1 MQMILD
7 ALLPV
12 ILITAL
18 GLGLARINLVT
29 GEQWRGIERLAY
41 FILFPAI
48 IVETVARADFSEI
61 PALGLGAAL
70 IGAILIVTV
79 ALLAVQPLLA
89 ARFKVSGPAFTSIY
103 QGVARWNSFIAL
115 ALIGEMIGATGLA
128 LLAVAMIAMIP
139 MLNVLSVLILSR
151 YAGGSAPTLKRIGLD
166 LVRNPFIVSTLLG
179 LALNLLGNPLPAPVM
194 DSVHQIGLASLPIGI
209 LCVGAS
215 LDLSALR
222 RPGAALLIGTFA
234 RLLVMPAL
242 VAGLC
247 HLIGVTGDA
256 LLAGVIATAVPSA
269 SASYLLAAQMGGDHR
284 LMAEILTVQ
293 TVVAILTIPLC
304 LAVLV

>member
-18 GLGLARINLVT
+18 GLGLARLNLLT
-29 GEQWRGIERLAY
+29 GEQWRGVERLAY

-48 IVETVARADFSEI
+48 IVETVARADFGEI
-61 PALGLGAAL
+61 PAVGLGLALAA
-70 IGAILIVTV
+70 AILIITA
-79 ALLAVQPLLA
+79 ALLLLRPLLA
-89 ARFKVSGPAFTSIY
+89 ARFGVSGPAFTSVY

-115 ALIGEMIGATGLA
+115 ALIGEMIGAKGLA

-151 YAGGSAPTLKRIGLD
+151 YAGGSAPTLQRIGLD
-166 LVRNPFIVSTLLG
+166 LLRNPFIVSTLAG
-179 LALNLLGNPLPAPVM
+179 LALNLAGNPVPEPVM
-194 DSVHQIGLASLPIGI
+194 NGVHQLGLASLPVGI

-222 RPGAALLIGTFA
+222 RPGAALVIGTLA
-234 RLLVMPAL
+234 RLLLMPAL

-247 HLIGVTGDA
+247 HLLGVTGEA

-293 TVVAILTIPLC
+293 TVAAIVTIPLC
-304 LAVLV
+304 LTLLI